1 MGTGSCHLHR
11 RCLPLTLVREG
22 RSMNNR
28 GLAALGLVLI
38 VTGWSFAL
46 SVGSRVA
53 AATPQAKP
61 EGEMRSALY
70 VPLSPVRFDP
80 GEVGLT
86 GLSAFWVL
94 YAYDPAKAK

>member
-1 MGTGSCHLHR
+1 
-11 RCLPLTLVREG
+11 
-22 RSMNNR
+22 MNNR

-70 VPLSPVRFDP
+70 VPLSPVWFDP

-94 YAYDPAKAK
+94 YAYDPAKAKQLLAEAGYPG